1 MSTSKRKPKNVKIM
15 GAQPVPASEENR
27 QVKQAA
33 QAFDVDL
40 EKLLSYKVYPGGKVV
55 LIAGN
60 GMKFVYEADDG
71 PEPG

>member
-1 MSTSKRKPKNVKIM
+1 MSTSKRKPKSAKTIDP
-15 GAQPVPASEENR
+15 QPVPAAEARSR
-27 QVKQAA
+27 VKQAA
-33 QAFDVDL
+33 RAFDVDFEQL
-40 EKLLSYKVYPGGKVV
+40 MAYKIYPGGKVV